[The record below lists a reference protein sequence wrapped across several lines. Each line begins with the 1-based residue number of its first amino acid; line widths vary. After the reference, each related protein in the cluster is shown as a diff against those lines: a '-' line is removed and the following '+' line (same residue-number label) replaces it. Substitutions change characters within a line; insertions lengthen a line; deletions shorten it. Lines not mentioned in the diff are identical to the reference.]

1 MSDRCAEHGCPESF
15 FRHHSCQDRIAHLPA
30 AGWIRQHL
38 QKLFFSQD
46 MHGLGNPGFQTGG
59 GCCVRIDIAVN
70 GMSLLI
76 YLLHERNR
84 SSGFSPVWTVDC
96 LVMGDDKRT
105 AALCRG
111 LYHLCDGFHKLITFT
126 PDMGG
131 GDAAETRC
139 DGRKDCKFRRAGIAP
154 GRILKPIGD
163 SKSTRLHAFL

>member
-1 MSDRCAEHGCPESF
+1 
-15 FRHHSCQDRIAHLPA
+15 
-30 AGWIRQHL
+30 
-38 QKLFFSQD
+38 
-46 MHGLGNPGFQTGG
+46 
-59 GCCVRIDIAVN
+59 
-70 GMSLLI
+70 
-76 YLLHERNR
+76 
-84 SSGFSPVWTVDC
+84 
-96 LVMGDDKRT
+96 MGDDKRT

-163 SKSTRLHAFL
+163 FQEHPPPCIPVELLSCFQFGRIRFPVRHSHNCGTERSMSDADGHICSKRAVHHIQIAGVGNSFCGGGGKS